1 MKIYYVEENP
11 YGGTYRPIHSA
22 YLSKTRAQEVS
33 DELRLKTYIS
43 DIIDYMW
50 NAEVNREEAVR
61 EVDKYFPK
69 WLFQVKELE
78 VEE

>member
-43 DIIDYMW
+43 DIIDYMS
-50 NAEVNREEAVR
+50 NEEISRKEAV
-61 EVDKYFPK
+61 EMADYYFPK